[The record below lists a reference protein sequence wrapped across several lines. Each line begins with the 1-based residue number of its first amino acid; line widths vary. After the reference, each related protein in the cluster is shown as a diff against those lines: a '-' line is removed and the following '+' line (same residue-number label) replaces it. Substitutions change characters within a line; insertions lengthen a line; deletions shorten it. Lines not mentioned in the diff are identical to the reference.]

1 MKYIKNIKK
10 YSVQIYFLFVLL
22 CAYPLQIFAQNPPEI
37 GNLKQK
43 TLQQLITDILLVA
56 GDYVLTIL
64 VGLTI
69 LVFMYGL
76 MKYMY
81 KGQGSDTARTEGRKL
96 MLWGVIGIFVITS
109 TWALV
114 AIFASFVGHTGV
126 AIPQF

>member
-1 MKYIKNIKK
+1 MKYLKYIKK
-10 YSVQIYFLFVLL
+10 YSIQTYFLFIVL
-22 CAYPLQIFAQNPPEI
+22 CAYPLQIFAQPPEI
-37 GNLKQK
+37 GNLKNK
-43 TLQQLITDILLVA
+43 TLQQLVADIFLVA
-56 GDYVLTIL
+56 GDYILTIL

-114 AIFASFVGHTGV
+114 AIFASFVGHNGV